1 MSPARRHPLIGIGA
15 AVAAA
20 AAGVAAGVMADR
32 ASKQRAA
39 VAALETGDTLE
50 HVPDETA
57 VVVTDDGVPIHVEID
72 LPTPDAAAEAAAD
85 TTKGDDPSLLPTVVL
100 SHGYCLSMKSWIFQR
115 RALKAAGYRVVS
127 WDQRG
132 HGQSG
137 KADAESYVV
146 DRLGRDLHAVI
157 SEHAPTGDLV
167 LVGHS
172 MGGMTVLALGEHYRE
187 LVAERVIGAGF
198 VATSPGG
205 LTLANGGRMAITAR
219 QLLEVVGPRVLGP
232 LSERPELVL
241 RMRRAGREL
250 EDFLVE
256 QNSFASPVPRSV
268 VRYTAD
274 MLLGT
279 PLDVIND
286 YLKTFDGFDK
296 RPALKEFLH
305 TMVLVFNGRQDILTP
320 PAHSE
325 LIVEG
330 IPGAD
335 HIVVND
341 AGHLIMLEHPDLL
354 NAHLIELVDQSARA
368 RAERIDVSSQPHV
381 RRVVTDVSKERR
393 MRQAL
398 ERDKRD
404 AREERA
410 KRLDLGK
417 RRQSARPKRLDR
429 RESEERGR
437 RGA

>member
-1 MSPARRHPLIGIGA
+1 
-15 AVAAA
+15 
-20 AAGVAAGVMADR
+20 
-32 ASKQRAA
+32 
-39 VAALETGDTLE
+39 
-50 HVPDETA
+50 
-57 VVVTDDGVPIHVEID
+57 
-72 LPTPDAAAEAAAD
+72 
-85 TTKGDDPSLLPTVVL
+85 
-100 SHGYCLSMKSWIFQR
+100 MKSWIFQR
-115 RALKAAGYRVVS
+115 RALKAAGYRVVT

-137 KADAESYVV
+137 KGESDSYVV

-172 MGGMTVLALGEHYRE
+172 MGGMTVLALGEHYPA

-219 QLLEVVGPRVLGP
+219 QALELVGPRVLGP
-232 LSERPELVL
+232 LSQRPEFVL
-241 RMRRAGREL
+241 KMRRAGRDL

-256 QNSFASPVPRSV
+256 QNSFASPVSRSV

-296 RPALKEFLH
+296 RPALAEFLH

-368 RAERIDVSSQPHV
+368 RAERIDVSRQPHV

-393 MRQAL
+393 MRQAV

-404 AREERA
+404 AREERKQRA
-410 KRLDLGK
+410 ERTKRTE
-417 RRQSARPKRLDR
+417 RR
-429 RESEERGR
+429 R

>member
-1 MSPARRHPLIGIGA
+1 MSAARNPLIGIA
-15 AVAAA
+15 AAATAA
-20 AAGVAAGVMADR
+20 AAGVAAGVLADR
-32 ASKQRAA
+32 ANKQRAA
-39 VAALETGDTLE
+39 VRALETGDTFE
-50 HVPDETA
+50 HVPDEIA

-72 LPTPDAAAEAAAD
+72 LPAPEAAVDAAAD
-85 TTKGDDPSLLPTVVL
+85 TTQGDDPDLLPTVVL
-100 SHGYCLSMKSWIFQR
+100 AHGYCLSMRSWIYQR
-115 RALKAAGYRVVS
+115 RALKAAGYRVIT

-137 KADAESYVV
+137 KGDRDSYVI
-146 DRLGRDLHAVI
+146 DRLGRDLHAVLT
-157 SEHAPTGDLV
+157 EHAPTGDLV

-172 MGGMTVLALGEHYRE
+172 MGGMTILALGEHYPE

-205 LTLANGGRMAITAR
+205 LTLANGGRMAVTAR
-219 QLLEVVGPRVLGP
+219 QLLELVGPRLLGP
-232 LSERPELVL
+232 LSERPDFVL

-256 QNSFASPVPRSV
+256 QNSYASPVPRSL

-296 RPALKEFLH
+296 RPALAEFVNTL
-305 TMVLVFNGRQDILTP
+305 VLVFNGREDILTP

-335 HIVVND
+335 HIIVNN

-354 NAHLIELVDQSARA
+354 NAHLIELVDSAARA
-368 RAERIDVSSQPHV
+368 RAERLDVSRRPHV
-381 RRVVTDVSKERR
+381 RRVVTDVAKERR
-393 MRQAL
+393 MQQ
-398 ERDKRD
+398 
-404 AREERA
+404 ARERSERA
-410 KRLDLGK
+410 KREARATAAERPLRKGK
-417 RRQSARPKRLDR
+417 QRQDR
-429 RESEERGR
+429 YR